1 MNGPLAWALLAT
13 AAALEV
19 VWALAMKES
28 QGFTRLWPSVLTV
41 AAAAV
46 SFGLLSL
53 ALRELPVGTAYAA
66 WVGLGAT
73 GVVLAGITLLGESA
87 SPLRI
92 GCVLLILGG
101 VVGLHLLESH
111 P

>member
-1 MNGPLAWALLAT
+1 MNGPLAWSLLAA

-41 AAAAV
+41 TAAAV

-92 GCVLLILGG
+92 GCVLLILAG

>member
-1 MNGPLAWALLAT
+1 MSGPLAWALLTA

-41 AAAAV
+41 GAAAV

-87 SPLRI
+87 GPLRI
-92 GCVLLILGG
+92 GCVLLILAG
-101 VVGLHLLESH
+101 VVGLHLLDSR